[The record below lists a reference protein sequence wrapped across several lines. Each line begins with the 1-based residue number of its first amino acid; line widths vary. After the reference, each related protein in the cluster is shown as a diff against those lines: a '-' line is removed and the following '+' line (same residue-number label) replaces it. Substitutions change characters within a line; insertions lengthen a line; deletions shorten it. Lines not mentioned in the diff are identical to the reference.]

1 MKSILEKR
9 LTNFYSEIDVLRIH
23 EYLNVDNAKIQMI
36 DPNTVDFCFEYFVN
50 TDKIHFIK
58 QIWFNKLPKEILRKI
73 QSYIPVHLYVHIS
86 FHIDYPE
93 QYPFRSPTWSINRVV
108 TNLLDKLTIETRCE
122 ELIKKHNSQYMS
134 HWSPAIQIFTDILTV
149 YVGYN
154 QFDEYIQEYK
164 F

>member
-58 QIWFNKLPKEILRKI
+58 QTMVNKLPKDILRKI
-73 QSYIPVHLYVHIS
+73 QSYIPIHLYIHIS
-86 FHIDYPE
+86 FHVDYPLE
-93 QYPFRSPTWSINRVV
+93 YPFRPPTWSINMVE
-108 TNLLDKLTIETRCE
+108 TNLLDKPTIETRCQ
-122 ELIKKHNSQYMS
+122 ELIKKHNSKYMTV
-134 HWSPAIQIFTDILTV
+134 WSPAIQLFTDILSV
-149 YVGYN
+149 YIHYN
-154 QFDEYIQEYK
+154 QFDTFIQEYI